1 MTVVRSCAVALL
13 LFLVDAAEVRADR
26 VESIV
31 SLAPSVTEILFA
43 LGVGDR
49 VVGVSTYCDYPE
61 RAKQIDQVGNFLQP
75 NVELIL
81 RKQPDLVIAVPSP
94 ANRVPVES
102 LNDLGLR
109 VLVVD
114 PDGIAEIYAAIGSI
128 AAAVGEVS
136 EGERL
141 VRDIRARVDRVTGRL
156 AGAPRRRVLML
167 VGRSPLIAAGS
178 GTYQNELIVLAR
190 GTNVA
195 ADAGSAWP
203 NLSLELII
211 AAAPEVIIDAGMGSE
226 EEDTQSGR
234 AYWQKF
240 STIPAVRA
248 GRLFGYGVYELL
260 RPGPRI
266 AETLEMVARFI
277 HPEQFGPE
285 DSTPDSNPR

>member
-1 MTVVRSCAVALL
+1 
-13 LFLVDAAEVRADR
+13 VRADR

-61 RAKQIDQVGNFLQP
+61 RAKHIDQVGNFLQP